1 MRRAFAGLRAARIR
15 PGRAV
20 RAAGAGAAVLLLAAC
35 GPEAGH
41 GALDEVA
48 ATTEVTTTAAATTPP
63 TTPPATPAPT
73 TPAPTPAASPT
84 PVRVAVPAVTGMTA
98 SRATAAL
105 TAAGLRWTTATLR
118 TSRYAA
124 GPRHRRHRHG
134 GAGPA
139 GGPHDAAPAGA
150 ATYRRAVQLRPVLSG
165 RVPED
170 RHRRLR
176 LRRRLRQRSQLRA
189 RPDPGAAA
197 GSVRPGPRRQRDRL
211 PVALI

>member
-1 MRRAFAGLRAARIR
+1 
-15 PGRAV
+15 
-20 RAAGAGAAVLLLAAC
+20 VLLLAAC

-63 TTPPATPAPT
+63 TTPPAAPAPT

-124 GPRHRRHRHG
+124 GTVVSVSP
-134 GAGPA
+134 GAGARLARGTVVTVTVAQAPPVVRTTPPRPVPPPTAAPSNCDPSYPDVCLKTGIGDYDCA
-139 GGPHDAAPAGA
+139 GGSGNGPNYVRGPI
-150 ATYRRAVQLRPVLSG
+150 RVL
-165 RVPED
+165 P
-170 RHRRLR
+170 
-176 LRRRLRQRSQLRA
+176 
-189 RPDPGAAA
+189 PDPFDLDHDGN
-197 GSVRPGPRRQRDRL
+197 GIGCE
-211 PVALI
+211 